1 MGNLLKVLTREIEN
15 YPHFFLDFENAQPTE
30 GEREIWNQISAVL
43 QDSESILAD
52 LQAYKGAGPEIRDAI
67 QNPNDIQ
74 LQEKAWNAV
83 CPLVVRL
90 KRFYEF
96 SIRLE
101 KALQSLL
108 ESLTCP
114 PYTPTQHLER
124 EQALAKEFAEI
135 LHFTLRF
142 DELKMR
148 NPAIQND
155 FSYYRRTI
163 SRNRINNMHLDI
175 ENEVNNEMANRMSLF
190 YAEATPMLKTLSNA
204 TMHFV
209 SENKTLPIENTTDCL
224 STMTSVCKVMLETP
238 EYRSRFTSEETL
250 MFCMRVMVGVI
261 ILYDHVHPVGAFCKT
276 SKIDVRI
283 VTNCDF
289 PIRAHKCRQTDLAS
303 LSPSPPRP
311 LPPVPGV
318 NSPRCKPRRGSSPP
332 SKKSSP
338 VHMLAANTS
347 NLKGTAGVWRC
358 RFPQP
363 VEELRDYKA
372 LRSNPKQRSNFL
384 SHHPCRWFYLIPV
397 PFLVL
402 GICLSPFLCPERPP
416 STLMGGILLR
426 HCSHVTSFGAHLL
439 CPAWSR
445 ALLLLRGQSAYH
457 FGFSDSL
464 MDSEFVD
471 KGRDQDL
478 DT

>member
-1 MGNLLKVLTREIEN
+1 MWMLLQGGSSHVQGAQEQEQLCYCLGLNLQCLSAKARGDVVSVVDKPAPSCRRSALLHSLRAVMFAEVQIGASALATLAHMLGEPDTRHGALLPIVQASHSLLFGVVLCKHQDQFAGMGNLLKVLTREIEN

-43 QDSESILAD
+43 QDSESILTD

-276 SKIDVRI
+276 SKIDMKGCIKVLKEQAPDSVEGLLNALRF
-283 VTNCDF
+283 TTKHLNDESTSKQ
-289 PIRAHKCRQTDLAS
+289 IRA
-303 LSPSPPRP
+303 
-311 LPPVPGV
+311 
-318 NSPRCKPRRGSSPP
+318 
-332 SKKSSP
+332 
-338 VHMLAANTS
+338 ML
-347 NLKGTAGVWRC
+347 
-358 RFPQP
+358 Q
-363 VEELRDYKA
+363 
-372 LRSNPKQRSNFL
+372 
-384 SHHPCRWFYLIPV
+384 
-397 PFLVL
+397 
-402 GICLSPFLCPERPP
+402 
-416 STLMGGILLR
+416 
-426 HCSHVTSFGAHLL
+426 
-439 CPAWSR
+439 
-445 ALLLLRGQSAYH
+445 
-457 FGFSDSL
+457 
-464 MDSEFVD
+464 
-471 KGRDQDL
+471 
-478 DT
+478 

>member
-1 MGNLLKVLTREIEN
+1 MFAGMGNLLKVLTREIEN

-43 QDSESILAD
+43 QDSESILTD

-96 SIRLE
+96 SIRLGLFIVVDYIDGFPYIE
-101 KALQSLL
+101 PSLHPWDEAYLIMQKALQSLL

-276 SKIDVRI
+276 SKIDMKGCIKVLKEQAPDSVEGLLNALRF
-283 VTNCDF
+283 TTKHLNDESTSKQ
-289 PIRAHKCRQTDLAS
+289 IRA
-303 LSPSPPRP
+303 
-311 LPPVPGV
+311 
-318 NSPRCKPRRGSSPP
+318 
-332 SKKSSP
+332 
-338 VHMLAANTS
+338 ML
-347 NLKGTAGVWRC
+347 
-358 RFPQP
+358 Q
-363 VEELRDYKA
+363 
-372 LRSNPKQRSNFL
+372 
-384 SHHPCRWFYLIPV
+384 
-397 PFLVL
+397 
-402 GICLSPFLCPERPP
+402 
-416 STLMGGILLR
+416 
-426 HCSHVTSFGAHLL
+426 
-439 CPAWSR
+439 
-445 ALLLLRGQSAYH
+445 
-457 FGFSDSL
+457 
-464 MDSEFVD
+464 
-471 KGRDQDL
+471 
-478 DT
+478 